1 MSKCLVTKL
10 SGSSSNTG
18 LLKIGEMRIK
28 FDKVA
33 APSINTQAFSLKVNK
48 PVKIEIIGDGYFTDK
63 TLSVNKGTWQT
74 LTTESSDFFVSS
86 NTTEVAILDKYALT
100 SVRVDYSGQASSTID
115 GSNKILSIDDLKYST
130 NISYIYLAGTQTT
143 GSIESLRNLIAFGYL
158 NLKDTKVTGSIDSL
172 KNLTN
177 LTILSL
183 DNDTQITG
191 DISNLKNLTN
201 LTSLYFNNTKVTGDI
216 SNLKNL
222 TNLTSL
228 YFNNTKVTGDIS
240 NLKNLT
246 KVKDMRFANCILTGD
261 LATLP
266 ADCKYISASGN
277 SVFTW
282 STRPSSS
289 KIIAMAG
296 SFKVINLDKML
307 QDLAQC
313 EIGFTE
319 SSSIGDKA
327 IFVKGTRT
335 SASDAA
341 VSTLQSN
348 GYTVTIISE

>member
-10 SGSSSNTG
+10 SGSSSNTT
-18 LLKIGEMRIK
+18 LLRIGEMRIK
-28 FDKVA
+28 FDRVA
-33 APSINTQAFSLKVNK
+33 VPSVNTQAFGLKVNK
-48 PVKIEIIGDGYFTDK
+48 PIKIEIIGDGYFTDK
-63 TLSVNKGTWQT
+63 TLSVNKGTQQT
-74 LTTESSDFFVSS
+74 LTTENSDFFVSG
-86 NTTEVAILDKYALT
+86 NTTEVAIVDKY
-100 SVRVDYSGQASSTID
+100 SIISFRVDYSGQESSTIN
-115 GSNKILSIDDLKYST
+115 GSNRILSIDDLKYS
-130 NISYIYLAGTQTT
+130 IKMLYIYLANSQTT
-143 GSIESLRNLIAFGYL
+143 GNIDSIRNLKALTYL
-158 NLKDTKVTGSIDSL
+158 NLKDTKVTGNIECL
-172 KNLTN
+172 KNFTALTALN
-177 LTILSL
+177 FENI
-183 DNDTQITG
+183 Q
-191 DISNLKNLTN
+191 
-201 LTSLYFNNTKVTGDI
+201 VTGDI

-228 YFNNTKVTGDIS
+228 NFSNTKVTGDVS

-266 ADCKYISASGN
+266 ADCTYISSSGN

-313 EIGFTE
+313 EIGFTG

-335 SASDAA
+335 SASDDA
-341 VSTLQSN
+341 VSTLQN
-348 GYTVTIISE
+348 KGYTVKVTPE

>member
-222 TNLTSL
+222 T
-228 YFNNTKVTGDIS
+228 
-240 NLKNLT
+240 

>member
-1 MSKCLVTKL
+1 MNKCLVTKL
-10 SGSSSNTG
+10 SGSSSNTE

-33 APSINTQAFSLKVNK
+33 APSVNTQAFGLEVNK

-63 TLSVNKGTWQT
+63 TLSANKGTQQI

-86 NTTEVAILDKYALT
+86 NTTEIAILDKYALT
-100 SVRVDYSGQASSTID
+100 SVRVDYSGQATSTID
-115 GSNKILSIDDLKYST
+115 GSSRILSIDDLKYST
-130 NISYIYLAGTQTT
+130 NISYVYLAKTQTT
-143 GSIESLRNLIAFGYL
+143 GSIDSIKYLIALNYL
-158 NLKDTKVTGSIDSL
+158 NLKDTKVTGNIECL
-172 KNLTN
+172 KNFTALTVLN
-177 LTILSL
+177 FENI
-183 DNDTQITG
+183 Q
-191 DISNLKNLTN
+191 
-201 LTSLYFNNTKVTGDI
+201 VTGDI

-228 YFNNTKVTGDIS
+228 NFSNTKVTGDVS

-266 ADCKYISASGN
+266 ADCKYISSSGN

-289 KIIAMAG
+289 KIIAMTG

-313 EIGFTE
+313 EIGFIG

-341 VSTLQSN
+341 VSTLQSK
-348 GYTVTIISE
+348 GYTVTIIPE

>member
-10 SGSSSNTG
+10 SGSSSNTE

-33 APSINTQAFSLKVNK
+33 VPSVNTQAFGLKVNK

-100 SVRVDYSGQASSTID
+100 SVRVDYSGQVSSTID
-115 GSNKILSIDDLKYST
+115 GSNRILSTDDLKYST
-130 NISYIYLAGTQTT
+130 NVSYIYLANTQTT
-143 GSIESLRNLIAFGYL
+143 GSIESLRNLIALTYL
-158 NLKDTKVTGSIDSL
+158 NLSNTKVTGNIDSIKSL
-172 KNLTN
+172 TALVQLNL
-177 LTILSL
+177 S
-183 DNDTQITG
+183 
-191 DISNLKNLTN
+191 
-201 LTSLYFNNTKVTGDI
+201 NTKVTGDI
-216 SNLKNL
+216 SNLE
-222 TNLTSL
+222 
-228 YFNNTKVTGDIS
+228 
-240 NLKNLT
+240 NLT
-246 KVKDMRFANCILTGD
+246 KVKDMRFTNCILTGD

-266 ADCKYISASGN
+266 ADCKYISASRN

-289 KIIAMAG
+289 KIIAMTG
-296 SFKVINLDKML
+296 SFKVTNLDKML

-319 SSSIGDKA
+319 SSPIEDKA

-341 VSTLQSN
+341 VSTLQSK

>member
-33 APSINTQAFSLKVNK
+33 APSINTQAFGLKVNK

-100 SVRVDYSGQASSTID
+100 SVRVDYSGQATSTID

-143 GSIESLRNLIAFGYL
+143 GSIESLRNLIALWYL
-158 NLKDTKVTGSIDSL
+158 NLKGTKVTGSIDSL

-177 LTILSL
+177 LTILNL

-191 DISNLKNLTN
+191 DISNLK
-201 LTSLYFNNTKVTGDI
+201 I
-216 SNLKNL
+216 L

-289 KIIAMAG
+289 KIIAMVG
-296 SFKVINLDKML
+296 NFKVINLDKML

-341 VSTLQSN
+341 VSTLQSK

>member
-1 MSKCLVTKL
+1 MNKCLVTKL
-10 SGSSSNTG
+10 SGSSSNTE

-33 APSINTQAFSLKVNK
+33 VPSVNTQAFGLKVEK

-63 TLSVNKGTWQT
+63 TLSANKGTWQT
-74 LTTESSDFFVSS
+74 LTKESSEFFVSS

-100 SVRVDYSGQASSTID
+100 SVRVDYSGQESSTID
-115 GSNKILSIDDLKYST
+115 GYNRILSMDDLKYST
-130 NISYIYLAGTQTT
+130 NMSYIYLANTQTT
-143 GSIESLRNLIAFGYL
+143 GSIESLRNLIALTYL
-158 NLKDTKVTGSIDSL
+158 NLKSTKVTGSIDSL
-172 KNLTN
+172 KNLTK
-177 LTILSL
+177 LAILNL
-183 DNDTQITG
+183 DNDTQI
-191 DISNLKNLTN
+191 
-201 LTSLYFNNTKVTGDI
+201 TGDI

-266 ADCKYISASGN
+266 TDCKYISASGN

-341 VSTLQSN
+341 VSTLQSK

>member
-33 APSINTQAFSLKVNK
+33 APSINTQAFGLKVNK

-143 GSIESLRNLIAFGYL
+143 GSIESLRNLIALGYL

-177 LTILSL
+177 LTILNL
-183 DNDTQITG
+183 DNDTQI
-191 DISNLKNLTN
+191 
-201 LTSLYFNNTKVTGDI
+201 TGDI

-289 KIIAMAG
+289 KIIAMVG

-341 VSTLQSN
+341 VSTLQSK